1 MIPNDAFPTEPW
13 QLRETRLSLDLLAQS
28 ESLFALSNGHI
39 GFRGNL
45 DEGEPS
51 GLPGTY
57 LNGVYESRPL
67 PYAEGG
73 YGFPESGETVI
84 NVTNGKIIRLLVDDE
99 PFDLRYGMLEHHE
112 RTLDFR
118 HGVLHRDCIW
128 RSPARRGV
136 RITSTRLVSL
146 KQRAIAAVNF
156 TVTALEEPVRL
167 VLQSEL
173 VANER
178 EPDREAD
185 PRIAAALKEP
195 LVPYRHSAEHY
206 RGRLLHTVRRSKLKV
221 AANMDHLVQSDGEIF
236 ARSDSSPDLSRLTV
250 STRLEP
256 GQSVNLVKFLAYG
269 WSRRRSFSALR
280 DQVDAA
286 LVSALDFGW
295 QGLLD
300 DQDAVLADYW
310 DRADVEV
317 EGDPRLQ
324 QAVRFG
330 LFHILQAGARAERRA
345 IPAKGLTGTGYDGHC
360 FWDTESF
367 VLPVVTHTEPHV
379 TRDALIWRHSTLPAA
394 RERAA
399 QLGLKGAAFPWRTI
413 TGQECSGYWP
423 ASTAAFHLSA
433 DIADAAIRYV
443 DATGDQAF
451 IENYGVTLLV
461 ETARLWMSLG
471 HNDHTGFRIDGVTGP
486 DEYSAIADNNVYTNL
501 MAQRNL
507 VIAANAALQ
516 YPDQAREL
524 DVSTAEIESWT
535 TAAMEM
541 VICWDA
547 DLEVHPQSE
556 GYTLHQPWDF
566 QSTRPDQYPLMLHFP
581 YFDLYRKQV
590 IKQADLVLAM
600 LMRSDAFSAEQKRR
614 NFDYYEQFTVR
625 DSSLSACTQAV
636 LAAEV
641 GHLDLAH
648 RYATEA
654 ALMDIG
660 DLESNTG
667 DGLHIASLAGTW
679 IALTHGFGGMR
690 DVLPTLSFAP
700 RLPAEMSRLAFRV
713 VKHGRPLRVTIDHD
727 HASYQLSGGHENLE
741 ILHHS
746 QTVTLTPDV
755 AVSLPIPAIPATTPP
770 NQPPAG
776 PRSAHP
782 STDCARQSRRRVVRG
797 RPTGCRMG
805 ATEQHREWPSILAV
819 GSDRRPGY
827 YE

>member
-1 MIPNDAFPTEPW
+1 MVPTSLSATCPSYSGQPKPQGGNRIVIPNDAFPIEPW

-28 ESLFALSNGHI
+28 ESLFALSNGHV

-45 DEGEPS
+45 DEGEPA

-99 PFDLRYGMLEHHE
+99 PFDLRYGTLENHE

-118 HGVLHRDCIW
+118 HGVLRRDCTW

-146 KQRAIAAVNF
+146 QQRAIAAINF

-173 VANER
+173 KANEQL
-178 EPDREAD
+178 PAREAD
-185 PRIAAALKEP
+185 PRIAAVLKAP
-195 LVPYRHSAEHY
+195 LVGYENNASHFH
-206 RGRLLHTVRRSKLKV
+206 GRLLHTVKRSQLKV
-221 AANMDHLVQSDGEIF
+221 AASMDHLVKSDGEVF
-236 ARSDSSPDLSRLTV
+236 TQTDCSPDLSRLTI
-250 STRLEP
+250 STRLGP
-256 GQSVNLVKFLAYG
+256 GEAINLVKFLAYG
-269 WSRRRSFSALR
+269 WSQRRSFSALR

-286 LVSALDFGW
+286 LVAALDFGW
-295 QGLLD
+295 QGLID

-310 DRADVEV
+310 DGADVEV
-317 EGDPRLQ
+317 DGDPRLQ

-360 FWDTESF
+360 FWDTETF
-367 VLPVVTHTEPHV
+367 VLPVVTHTAPHI

-394 RERAA
+394 KDRAT
-399 QLGLKGAAFPWRTI
+399 QLGLRGAAFPWRTI

-423 ASTAAFHLSA
+423 ASTAAFHLAA
-433 DIADAAIRYV
+433 DIADAAIRYAN
-443 DATGDQAF
+443 ATGDQAF
-451 IENYGVTLLV
+451 IETYGLPLLV

-501 MAQRNL
+501 MAQHNL
-507 VIAANAALQ
+507 VIAANGALR
-516 YPDQAREL
+516 YPDRAKEL
-524 DVSTAEIESWT
+524 DVSSEEIEDWT
-535 TAAMEM
+535 TAAMDM
-541 VICWDA
+541 VVCWDPE
-547 DLEVHPQSE
+547 LEVHPQSE

-566 QSTRPDQYPLMLHFP
+566 ASTRPDQYPLMLHFP

-590 IKQADLVLAM
+590 IKQADVVLAM
-600 LMRSDAFSAEQKRR
+600 YLRSDAFSAEQKRR

-641 GHLDLAH
+641 GHLELAH
-648 RYATEA
+648 CYATEA

-660 DLESNTG
+660 DLESNTA

-679 IALTHGFGGMR
+679 IALTGGFGGMR
-690 DVLPTLSFAP
+690 DVLPILSFAP
-700 RLPAEMSRLAFRV
+700 RLPPAISRLRFRV
-713 VKHGRPLRVTIDHD
+713 VKHGRPLRVSID
-727 HASYQLSGGHENLE
+727 HASATYELTGGQENLE
-741 ILHHS
+741 ILHHGE
-746 QTVTLTPDV
+746 TLTLSPDV
-755 AVSLPIPAIPATTPP
+755 PESRPIPAIEPTSPP
-770 NQPPAG
+770 TQPPGRA
-776 PRSAHP
+776 PLPP
-782 STDCARQSRRRVVRG
+782 S
-797 RPTGCRMG
+797 
-805 ATEQHREWPSILAV
+805 LA
-819 GSDRRPGY
+819 
-827 YE
+827 